1 MARSQI
7 VEVEAARWDALVRGL
22 GVTDVYY
29 TRGFIEASAPL
40 AGGRPALLDLAGD
53 EGHVLFPC
61 IVREDPADV
70 VTPYGYGGPVAVG
83 ERPPVGQFAARY
95 EDWCRERG
103 AVSSFVV
110 FHPLFGNHAGEVAAG
125 FHHTAMAGT
134 VAWRLDRGD
143 VFGAMH
149 RHHRRMVRR
158 ARAEGFDVAVEAAP
172 AGWGWLALPGRGAA
186 RRPRRLR
193 RRLRADD
200 APAGRLAVLPLRR
213 GVLAR

>member
-7 VEVEAARWDALVRGL
+7 VEVEAARWDVLVRGL

-83 ERPPVGQFAARY
+83 ERPPVGQFAGRY

-125 FHHTAMAGT
+125 FHHTTMAGT

-149 RHHRRMVRR
+149 RDHRRMGPR
-158 ARAEGFDVAVEAAP
+158 ARAEG
-172 AGWGWLALPGRGAA
+172 PGRACGGLRRRRRGGA

-213 GVLAR
+213 GV